1 MLLGTYMIARAAE
14 AIFDRSGHNQICH
27 HCLCGASTH
36 IVCKAHVHVKHANSR
51 GVWGH
56 APRKFLNVTPSKIES
71 EGIFSDLLAIMFMS
85 VYSYT

>member
-1 MLLGTYMIARAAE
+1 MLQLTRAAE

-36 IVCKAHVHVKHANSR
+36 IVCKANVHANSR
-51 GVWGH
+51 GSGGMP
-56 APRKFLNVTPSKIES
+56 PRKFLKITPSKIES
-71 EGIFSDLLAIMFMS
+71 EGIFSDLIAIKFMS

>member
-1 MLLGTYMIARAAE
+1 MDSTRAAE

-36 IVCKAHVHVKHANSR
+36 IVCKAHVHAKHANSR

-56 APRKFLNVTPSKIES
+56 APPENF
-71 EGIFSDLLAIMFMS
+71 
-85 VYSYT
+85 